1 MNQFAKVK
9 DHDGL
14 VRDLSSGAIINTN
27 RSEYESYMKARERA
41 LGNDLKITQQAEDIN
56 NLKQSVSEIKELL
69 QILVQKDNK
78 CQQ

>member
-1 MNQFAKVK
+1 MSQFAKVK

-27 RSEYESYMKARERA
+27 RSEYENYMKARERA

>member
-1 MNQFAKVK
+1 MSDFAKVK

-41 LGNDLKITQQAEDIN
+41 MENDLKIAQQSEDIN
-56 NLKQSVSEIKELL
+56 NLKNSVSEIKELL

>member
-1 MNQFAKVK
+1 MDFVKVK

-27 RSEYESYMKARERA
+27 RTEYENYMKAREKA
-41 LGNDLKITQQAEDIN
+41 LEKESQIAQQAEDIN

-69 QILVQKDNK
+69 QILVQKG
-78 CQQ
+78 Q

>member
-1 MNQFAKVK
+1 MSEFAKVK